1 MSELDPRSL
10 IFVAGLLGLLCS
22 AILFM
27 LRRSFPPSI
36 GGLNEWSWGLS
47 GMVVASGLFGMTGI
61 IPDFF
66 SIVLANAML
75 VGGIMYFYAG
85 FRHFAGLPSRSRLL
99 KTVLLLVIA
108 HVAWFTYLTPHYPS
122 RALLVTVTNAVLF
135 FACTVLVYRTTGV
148 TLAGRFTCL
157 VFTGIGMVSAFRV
170 GMLLLHFDAPTSV
183 FGATPMQR
191 IYLAALAFS
200 VLAIT
205 LGAIMLANERLRAE
219 LEFIAS
225 HDPLTKVYS
234 RSAFIDILTREI
246 GRSARTG
253 RPLALLMCDLDSFKS
268 VNDRFGHAIGD
279 RVIIDFA
286 QRVQEVLRNID
297 CVGRYGGEEFVIL
310 LPDAPPRDA
319 EEIAR
324 RICNHIA
331 TAAPDSALPH
341 YTVSI
346 GLAAAHD
353 GSMEI
358 DSLLSAADS
367 ALYCAKANGR
377 NRVELAPLPD
387 LQHQHSPPRRFAAA

>member
-47 GMVVASGLFGMTGI
+47 GMVIASALFGMTGV
-61 IPDFF
+61 IPEFL
-66 SIVLANAML
+66 SVVLANAML
-75 VGGIMYFYAG
+75 VGGIMCFYAG

-99 KTVLLLVIA
+99 KAVLLLVTV
-108 HVAWFTYLTPHYPS
+108 HVAWFTYLSPHYPS
-122 RALLVTVTNAVLF
+122 RALLVTFTNAVLF
-135 FACTVLVYRTTGV
+135 FACTFLVYRTTGT

-225 HDPLTKVYS
+225 HDPLTKAYS
-234 RSAFIDILTREI
+234 RGAFIDILSRELS
-246 GRSARTG
+246 RSHRTG

-268 VNDRFGHAIGD
+268 INDRFGHAVGD
-279 RVIIDFA
+279 RVIMDFA
-286 QRVQEVLRNID
+286 LRVQQVLRNID

-324 RICNHIA
+324 RICSHIA
-331 TAAPDSALPH
+331 ATAPDSALPH

-346 GLAAAHD
+346 GLAVAQD
-353 GSMEI
+353 GATEV
-358 DSLLSAADS
+358 DGLLSAADG

-377 NRVELAPLPD
+377 NRVELASMPPLPH
-387 LQHQHSPPRRFAAA
+387 LQPQHFAVA

>member
-47 GMVVASGLFGMTGI
+47 GMVVASALFGLTGALPEI
-61 IPDFF
+61 F
-66 SIVLANAML
+66 SVVLANAML
-75 VGGIMYFYAG
+75 VGGIMCFYAG

-99 KTVLLLVIA
+99 KTVLLLLTA
-108 HVAWFTYLTPHYPS
+108 YVAWFTYFSPHYPS
-122 RALLVTVTNAVLF
+122 RALLVTFTNTVLF
-135 FACTVLVYRTTGV
+135 LACTVLVYRTSGA

-170 GMLLLHFDAPTSV
+170 GMLLLHFDTPTSV
-183 FGATPMQR
+183 FGATPMQK

-225 HDPLTKVYS
+225 HDQLTKAYS
-234 RSAFIDILTREI
+234 RNAFIDILVREL
-246 GRSARTG
+246 GRSIRTD

-268 VNDRFGHAIGD
+268 INDRFGHAIGD
-279 RVIIDFA
+279 RVIVDFA
-286 QRVQEVLRNID
+286 QRVREVLRNID
-297 CVGRYGGEEFVIL
+297 CLGRYGGEEFIIL

-319 EEIAR
+319 ESIAR
-324 RICNHIA
+324 RICSHIA
-331 TAAPDSALPH
+331 ATAPDSALPH

-346 GLAAAHD
+346 GVAIAQEGA
-353 GSMEI
+353 MEV
-358 DSLLSAADS
+358 DTLLSAADC

-377 NRVELAPLPD
+377 NRVELA
-387 LQHQHSPPRRFAAA
+387 HPPQPRQERSIAA